1 MDEPRS
7 ALLIEGSRTLSQG
20 DRGQRVEYAQRALTR
35 KGFYDGPVDGRYGIL
50 LAKAVRKFQAA
61 AGVNVTGDINART
74 WEAMFRKPR

>member
-1 MDEPRS
+1 MADLRS

-35 KGFYDGPVDGRYGIL
+35 KAFYSGPCDGRYGIV

-61 AGVNVTGDINART
+61 AGLNVTGDVNPAT
-74 WEAMFRKPR
+74 WEALFRKKS